1 MGNRE
6 IRRNRTCCVC
16 LSLRTGREQSR
27 WNKKGEKT
35 MWEIPKNLLAENGG
49 DIIRE
54 EHGDE

>member
-1 MGNRE
+1 
-6 IRRNRTCCVC
+6 

-27 WNKKGEKT
+27 RNKKGEKT